1 MSKKVKETINYVLIL
16 IVIFIFPSLF
26 FCYQESEA
34 KEIFYSRMERDNE
47 ICYERAKRD
56 SAYAEFCNRIQS
68 AAEETF
74 RSSRSS
80 NNFYLLVFS
89 PILFFLVIAVVQL
102 RKQIAELKAKIND

>member
-1 MSKKVKETINYVLIL
+1 MSKKVKETINYVLIF
-16 IVIFIFPSLF
+16 IVIFILPGLF
-26 FCYQESEA
+26 FYYQESKD

-56 SAYAEFCNRIQS
+56 SAYTEFCNRIQS

-102 RKQIAELKAKIND
+102 RNETAELKAKLND